1 MKAQILSQ
9 ILQNMD
15 WSLGESCGAQ
25 DVTFG
30 VFYECMEWAT
40 ELWRRWGSIYT
51 QDSNSSRWSKD
62 SWTNLV
68 KDRTSLVEFELWL

>member
-1 MKAQILSQ
+1 
-9 ILQNMD
+9 
-15 WSLGESCGAQ
+15 
-25 DVTFG
+25 VTFG

-40 ELWRRWGSIYT
+40 ELWRRWGTIYT